1 MLHAAPCFCFS
12 HFFLFSLK
20 KRNSNLNSSTTQRRF
35 LYKLEQSKGIPL
47 TIFRLRRCRRRNPS
61 TPKDTSRGEH
71 ARGSTQPQVRPRHQ
85 SPLFLASWRWRMP
98 PSPAL
103 LLDGGALWPAS
114 LEAATGG
121 DRSKEAVGSGRPDG
135 GRVAIRARGRCSC
148 GGRGDGQTQ
157 KCFRE
162 ELDGWEQLRVA
173 CSTVNEIVDDG
184 NTSLTLT

>member
-1 MLHAAPCFCFS
+1 MFLHWALPALPPLS
-12 HFFLFSLK
+12 LPPASSFLPK
-20 KRNSNLNSSTTQRRF
+20 ERKSNPNSSTTQRRF
-35 LYKLEQSKGIPL
+35 LYKLEQSKGIPS

-71 ARGSTQPQVRPRHQ
+71 ARGLTQPQVRPHHQ
-85 SPLFLASWRWRMP
+85 FPRFLALWRWRMP

-121 DRSKEAVGSGRPDG
+121 DRSKEVVGSGRPDG

-148 GGRGDGQTQ
+148 GGRGDGRT
-157 KCFRE
+157 
-162 ELDGWEQLRVA
+162 
-173 CSTVNEIVDDG
+173 
-184 NTSLTLT
+184 